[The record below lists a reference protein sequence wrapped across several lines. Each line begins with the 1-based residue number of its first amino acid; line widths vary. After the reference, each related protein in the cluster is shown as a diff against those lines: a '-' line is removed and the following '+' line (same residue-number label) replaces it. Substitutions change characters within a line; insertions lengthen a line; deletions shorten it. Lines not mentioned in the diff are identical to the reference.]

1 MTAAELKY
9 YLKYVPDDAIIS
21 YRDGQTDNSDV
32 EIFSINKGRFT
43 LSPKGYEMTD
53 QEIFNHNMFELNKA
67 TIDYDR

>member
-32 EIFSINKGRFT
+32 ETFSINKGRFT

-53 QEIFNHNMFELNKA
+53 QEI
-67 TIDYDR
+67 

>member
-32 EIFSINKGRFT
+32 ETFSINKGG
-43 LSPKGYEMTD
+43 KDGKY
-53 QEIFNHNMFELNKA
+53 K
-67 TIDYDR
+67 